1 MNSVLTPLEF
11 LARSANVYR
20 SCTAV
25 VDGEKRLTYS
35 EFDERVHA
43 FASALQQAGV
53 VPGDRVAVLACN
65 SLFALEAHF
74 AVPLIGAALVML
86 NIRLKQGELATILNH
101 SGAKI
106 LLGDDL
112 VRPLCSILD
121 QLPQIERIV
130 TDYEGFLAEGTAPAK
145 PHAPAEDDVISIN
158 YTSGTT
164 GAPKGVMYTHRGGYM
179 NALGEVIEIELNSR
193 SVYLWTL
200 PMFHC
205 NGWCF
210 PWAVTAVGARH
221 ICLPEVN
228 AERAV
233 DLIQKEGVTHLCG
246 APIVVRTL
254 TEYCTRC
261 GIRFPS
267 GLRMM
272 TAAAPPPPA
281 VIRAAEE
288 IGIEITHVYGLTETY
303 GPHSVCA
310 WHKEWDGEPLE
321 KRALLKARQGVPYV
335 IAGTD
340 MRVVDEQMRDV
351 RCDATMMGEVVMR
364 GNNVMLGYY
373 RDPEATATAFR
384 GGWFH
389 SGDLAVMHPDGYIEI
404 RDRSKD
410 IIISGGENISSVE
423 VERVLYEHPAVMEAA
438 VVARH
443 DDKWGEVPHAY
454 VLLRDGSTV
463 TEEELIA
470 FCRARL
476 AHFKCPKAIHFG
488 PLPKTSTGKIRKNVL
503 REKSLAA
510 SAAETVRP

>member
-1 MNSVLTPLEF
+1 MKSVLTPLDF
-11 LARSANVYR
+11 LARSATVYP
-20 SCTAV
+20 SCTAA
-25 VDGEKRLTYS
+25 VDGDFRLTYS
-35 EFDERVHA
+35 EFQQRVHA
-43 FASALQQAGV
+43 FAAALQRVGV
-53 VPGDRVAVLACN
+53 APGDRVAVLARN
-65 SLFALEAHF
+65 SLLGLEAHF
-74 AVPLIGAALVML
+74 AVPLIGAVLVML
-86 NIRLKQGELATILNH
+86 NIRLQSAELATILNH

-106 LLGDDL
+106 LVGDDL
-112 VRPLCSILD
+112 VLPLVAIAGQMSRL
-121 QLPQIERIV
+121 ERIV
-130 TDYEGFLAEGTAPAK
+130 LNYEEFLRKGNSAVV
-145 PHAPAEDDVISIN
+145 PHEVGEDDVISIN

-164 GAPKGVMYTHRGGYM
+164 GNPKGVMYTHRGGYM
-179 NALGEVIEIELNSR
+179 NAIGEVVEHGLTSR

-210 PWAVTAVGARH
+210 PWAVTAVGGRH
-221 ICLPEVN
+221 VCLPEVN

-233 DLIQKEGVTHLCG
+233 DLIEKEGVTHLCG
-246 APIVVRTL
+246 APVVVRTL
-254 TEYCTRC
+254 TEHCSRR
-261 GIRFPS
+261 GIRFQS
-267 GLRMM
+267 GLRMV

-310 WHKEWDGEPLE
+310 WHSEWDCEPLE
-321 KRALLKARQGVPYV
+321 KRAQLKARQGVPYV
-335 IAGTD
+335 VFGSD
-340 MRVVDEQMRDV
+340 MRVVDEDMHDV
-351 RCDATMMGEVVMR
+351 PADASTIGEVVMR

-373 RDPEATATAFR
+373 NEPEATETAFR

-404 RDRSKD
+404 RDRAKD

-438 VVARH
+438 IVAQH

-454 VLLRDGSTV
+454 VLLKEDATV
-463 TEEELIA
+463 SAEELIE
-470 FCRARL
+470 FCRSRL
-476 AHFKCPKAIHFG
+476 AHFKCPKAVHFG

-503 REKSLAA
+503 RAQSRVAV
-510 SAAETVRP
+510 AEGV

>member
-11 LARSANVYR
+11 LARSATVYR
-20 SCTAV
+20 SCPAA
-25 VDGEKRLTYS
+25 VDGDRRLTYA
-35 EFDERVHA
+35 EFNQRVHA
-43 FASALQQAGV
+43 FASALQQAGIA
-53 VPGDRVAVLACN
+53 PGDRVAVLARN
-65 SLFALEAHF
+65 SLLALEAHF
-74 AVPLIGAALVML
+74 AAPLIGAVLVMP
-86 NIRLKQGELATILNH
+86 NIRLQRAELATIVNH
-101 SGAKI
+101 SGAR
-106 LLGDDL
+106 LLIGDDL
-112 VRPLCSILD
+112 VLPLLEIPNEIPSV
-121 QLPQIERIV
+121 ERIV
-130 TDYEGFLAEGTAPAK
+130 INYEDFLHEGTAPAI

-179 NALGEVIEIELNSR
+179 NALGEVIEHGLTSR

-210 PWAVTAVGARH
+210 PWAVTAVGARQV
-221 ICLPEVN
+221 CLPEVN

-233 DLIQKEGVTHLCG
+233 DLIQQEGVTHFCG
-246 APIVVRTL
+246 APVVVRTL
-254 TEYCTRC
+254 TEHCSRR
-261 GIRFPS
+261 GIRFKS
-267 GLRMM
+267 GLRMV

-310 WHKEWDGEPLE
+310 WHSEWDCEPLE
-321 KRALLKARQGVPYV
+321 RRAQLKARQGVPYV
-335 IAGTD
+335 VAGID
-340 MRVVDEQMRDV
+340 MRVVDEDMNDV
-351 RCDATMMGEVVMR
+351 PADARTMGEVVMR

-373 RDPEATATAFR
+373 REPEATATAFR

-389 SGDLAVMHPDGYIEI
+389 SGDLAVMHPDGYIEV

-438 VVARH
+438 IVAQH

-454 VLLRDGSTV
+454 VLLKEDSNASA
-463 TEEELIA
+463 EELIE

-476 AHFKCPKAIHFG
+476 AHFKCPKAVHFG

-503 REKSLAA
+503 RDKSRA
-510 SAAETVRP
+510 AAEGA